1 MKKVINNKAKEHNLA
16 TELLVNTGV
25 VTSQG
30 NGKGLGEA
38 VPDNSWTRFCVIC
51 SVELVEKIKHIATVE
66 GFTIREVVEKSLSD
80 TIGSYERKKGKKIEL
95 KLKRKPKKDI
105 NEVL

>member
-30 NGKGLGEA
+30 GLGEA

-51 SVELVEKIKHIATVE
+51 SVELVEKIKYIATVE

-105 NEVL
+105 NDVL

>member
-1 MKKVINNKAKEHNLA
+1 MKKEINNKAKEHNLA
-16 TELLVNTGV
+16 AELLVSTGV
-25 VTSQG
+25 VSLQG

-51 SVELVEKIKHIATVE
+51 SVELVEKIKYIATVE

-105 NEVL
+105 NDVL

>member
-1 MKKVINNKAKEHNLA
+1 MKKIINNKAKEHNLA

-30 NGKGLGEA
+30 NVKGLGGA

-51 SVELVEKIKHIATVE
+51 SVELVEKIKYIATVE
-66 GFTIREVVEKSLSD
+66 GFTIREVVEKSLSN
-80 TIGSYERKKGKKIEL
+80 TINTYERKKGKKIEL
-95 KLKRKPKKDI
+95 KLRRKPKKDI
-105 NEVL
+105 NDVL